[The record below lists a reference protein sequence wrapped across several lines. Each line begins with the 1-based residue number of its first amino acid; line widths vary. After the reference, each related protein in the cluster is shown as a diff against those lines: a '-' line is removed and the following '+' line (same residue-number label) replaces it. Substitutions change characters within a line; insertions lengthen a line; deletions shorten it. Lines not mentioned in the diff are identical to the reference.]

1 MSKYGD
7 SYTTP
12 FKAFLLY
19 MSVAFV
25 AICAF
30 RCLFPNLPVNISNTV
45 DVLKDP
51 PHLWILDNFQFKWRL
66 TGGIITFIH
75 LFPVLAFSALVL
87 PFGLKEHTESGYAG
101 TTFVGK
107 KGFSTVFLKY
117 LTWPIITACTAGVLY
132 ALLFFLALPFTINTR
147 VSMETESELFIQAKK
162 QAEVKLAER
171 QYTEALHF
179 IKLCERIWRDS
190 EAIDQL
196 KSDINNARLAKYS
209 NIQKEQKDEGPIP
222 IWSGLPGNPVT
233 SAEALRLAQEAYNK
247 ERYYD
252 ANWLA
257 LLTQRLAKPGA
268 AEIATAASIAALSW
282 EKITELE
289 PNAKEKERFSLYRL
303 KRDGFEA
310 MVADNWI
317 SAYYIFNQLSYLTPD
332 DPDVANY
339 LGKCKAGVSK
349 IAFFIDEMD
358 LAIGKTLAGTVFSMP
373 GPLSLQGEGP
383 KATSPGEISGR
394 IALRFDTLA
403 AFPDYAYAWGC
414 EAVAADEDGNFR
426 FRFAAGYAKLLPIS
440 SRDSGGNPVEKTAL
454 LLHALDRD
462 NQEKQLKA
470 VWTNAET
477 APAAAPD
484 IDEGFNQIILNI
496 SYTDFLLLSG
506 IKQGTDMLNLWQLF
520 AVEKKFGDYGYIPQ
534 IFRAEILR
542 RLGDALFF
550 LPMAV
555 LAMVLG
561 WRYRAPKKPRYAFAP
576 MLGIL
581 PLVFF
586 GAVFFYRTV
595 LNNLAIQLS
604 LSIAFPLALAAL
616 CAVAAVFFT
625 LSLVLLS
632 AQHG

>member
-1 MSKYGD
+1 VAKSGD

-19 MSVAFV
+19 MIAAFA

-30 RCLFPNLPVNISNTV
+30 RCLFPHLPVNISNTV
-45 DVLKDP
+45 NIVQDSEKYLA
-51 PHLWILDNFQFKWRL
+51 ILDAFQFKWRISA
-66 TGGIITFIH
+66 GIINFIH
-75 LFPVLAFSALVL
+75 LFPILAFSALVI
-87 PFGLKEHTESGYAG
+87 PFGLKEHTEGGYAG

-107 KGFSTVFLKY
+107 KGFSAVFLKY

-132 ALLFFLALPFTINTR
+132 ALLFFLALPMTINART
-147 VSMETESELFIQAKK
+147 SMESESDLYTQAKK
-162 QAEVKLAER
+162 QAEQKLIER
-171 QYTEALHF
+171 EFSEALHF
-179 IKLCERIWRDS
+179 VRLCEKIWPDS
-190 EAIDQL
+190 TEIDKL
-196 KSDINNARLAKYS
+196 KASINDARLSKYT
-209 NIQKEQKDEGPIP
+209 NIQKESEDEEPVP
-222 IWSGLPGNPVT
+222 IWAGLPGNPVT
-233 SAEALRLAQEAYNK
+233 SAQALRLAQEAYDK

-268 AEIATAASIAALSW
+268 AEIATAAALAAKSW

-289 PNAKEKERFSLYRL
+289 PNAKEKERFSIYHL

-310 MVADNWI
+310 MIADNFI
-317 SAYYIFNQLSYLTPD
+317 SAYYIFNELSRLTPD

-339 LGKCKAGVSK
+339 LEKCRVGVSN

-358 LAIGKTLAGTVFSMP
+358 LAIGKTLSGTVFSIP
-373 GPLSLQGEGP
+373 GPLILQGLR
-383 KATSPGEISGR
+383 PGRPAEEPGR
-394 IALRFDTLA
+394 IALRFDTMA
-403 AFPDYAYAWGC
+403 AFPDYGYAWGC
-414 EAVAADEDGNFR
+414 EAVASDGDGNFL
-426 FRFAAGYAKLLPIS
+426 FRFNTGYTKLLPIT
-440 SRDSGGNPVEKTAL
+440 SRDSSGNSVEKTAL
-454 LLHALDRD
+454 LLHALDREEE
-462 NQEKQLKA
+462 EKQLKA

-477 APAAAPD
+477 ENAAGGD
-484 IDEGFNQIILNI
+484 SGGGYSQIILNV
-496 SYTDFLLLSG
+496 SYSDFLLLSG
-506 IKQGTDMLNLWQLF
+506 ITQGTNMLNLWQLF
-520 AVEKKFGDYGYIPQ
+520 AAEKKLGDYGYIPQ

-555 LAMVLG
+555 LAMILG
-561 WRYRAPKKPRYAFAP
+561 WRYRAPKKPRYALVP

-586 GAVFFYRTV
+586 GVVFFYRNV
-595 LNNLAIQLS
+595 INNLAIQLS
-604 LSIAFPLALAAL
+604 LSVAFPLALVTIFAVSAL
-616 CAVAAVFFT
+616 LFT